1 MRHAIGYIPIL
12 TTILSLLFGTSV
24 LRRYQ
29 SRPNAK
35 HLLWWAIGIY
45 TYGLGTFT
53 ESYVTLF
60 GWNPFIFRMWYITG
74 ALMGGAP
81 LATGSVYFHLER
93 RVANVITAVVVA
105 YIAVAAFFVCI
116 VPIHMELVE
125 AHRLTG
131 KVMAWPWVRLFS
143 PFVNL
148 YAVIFLIGGAI
159 VSALR
164 ASRDPSQRN
173 RAVGNTLIA
182 TGAILP
188 GIGGAFTRMGYTEVL
203 YVGEFIGLILIWLG
217 YRFCT
222 R

>member
-1 MRHAIGYIPIL
+1 VRQAIGYIPIL
-12 TTILSLLFGTSV
+12 TTILSLLFGTNV
-24 LRRYQ
+24 LRRYRA
-29 SRPNAK
+29 RPHAT

-53 ESYVTLF
+53 ESYVTLL
-60 GWNPFIFRMWYITG
+60 GWNPVVFRMWYITG

-93 RVANVITAVVVA
+93 RIANIITTVVVA

-116 VPIHMELVE
+116 VPIHTELVE

-148 YAVIFLIGGAI
+148 YAVIFLIGGAV
-159 VSALR
+159 VSALQ
-164 ASRDPSQRN
+164 ASRDPGQRD

-203 YVGEFIGLILIWLG
+203 YVGEFLGIILIWIG
-217 YRFCT
+217 YRLCT

>member
-29 SRPNAK
+29 SRPNAT
-35 HLLWWAIGIY
+35 HLLWWAIGIF

-116 VPIHMELVE
+116 APIHMELVE

-159 VSALR
+159 VSAIR
-164 ASRDPSQRN
+164 ASRDASQRN

-203 YVGEFIGLILIWLG
+203 YVGEFIGIILIWLG